1 MLGLGLPADSCFDSD
16 AFQFCAVSRLSA
28 TPFRSAIIFSRR
40 FHFTLLPLLN
50 TEAVGCDDFPF
61 HRRNIFLPLRTTVSN
76 SILSINNWSY
86 CNDGFVYAVL
96 RAGRPAG
103 RLACLPACRSERAAR
118 RRPRRARALFAAE
131 ANCDRASTAQ
141 SLAGLLCSL
150 VSGLSGP
157 RARRGDQCPRASKF
171 RAI

>member
-1 MLGLGLPADSCFDSD
+1 MPGLGLPADSCFDSD

-61 HRRNIFLPLRTTVSN
+61 HRRNIFLSLRTAVSN

-96 RAGRPAG
+96 LAGRPAG
-103 RLACLPACRSERAAR
+103 LPACLPA
-118 RRPRRARALFAAE
+118 
-131 ANCDRASTAQ
+131 AQ
-141 SLAGLLCSL
+141 SLAGLLWSL
-150 VSGLSGP
+150 VSGLSGR

>member
-1 MLGLGLPADSCFDSD
+1 MPGLGLPADSCFDSD

-61 HRRNIFLPLRTTVSN
+61 HRRNVYFYQAHMHRHFFYHSERQCRIQSCRSTIGHTVTMA
-76 SILSINNWSY
+76 LSMPS
-86 CNDGFVYAVL
+86 CGP
-96 RAGRPAG
+96 AGRPAG
-103 RLACLPACRSERAAR
+103 LPACLPACR
-118 RRPRRARALFAAE
+118 
-131 ANCDRASTAQ
+131 DRAWTAK

>member
-1 MLGLGLPADSCFDSD
+1 MPGLGLPADSCFDSD

-61 HRRNIFLPLRTTVSN
+61 HRRNIFLPLRTAVSN

-103 RLACLPACRSERAAR
+103 RLACLPACLPVGTSCATAAS
-118 RRPRRARALFAAE
+118 ARALFAAE
-131 ANCDRASTAQ
+131 ANWLAVLVDRPVTAPRRH
-141 SLAGLLCSL
+141 SLSPACCGH
-150 VSGLSGP
+150 
-157 RARRGDQCPRASKF
+157 
-171 RAI
+171 

>member
-1 MLGLGLPADSCFDSD
+1 MPGLGLPADSCFDSD

-50 TEAVGCDDFPF
+50 TEAVDFF
-61 HRRNIFLPLRTTVSN
+61 YHSERQCRIQSCRSTIGHTVTMA
-76 SILSINNWSY
+76 LSMPS
-86 CNDGFVYAVL
+86 CGP
-96 RAGRPAG
+96 AGRPAG
-103 RLACLPACRSERAAR
+103 LPACLPACR
-118 RRPRRARALFAAE
+118 
-131 ANCDRASTAQ
+131 DRASTAK